1 VTTLL
6 SSLNTVWQANALS
19 SQKPTEV
26 KTTSSITSTRGEYH
40 IHLIGRGFMAGRWQ
54 AKDFFVLAAIGIA
67 GIIFE
72 SMQYSEAMTV
82 WAENCSDALTYEEL
96 SQQCKQ
102 FSDDMDWVLIELF
115 AIIFLTVFALVRGV
129 MRLGGE
135 SSNRR
140 RGRRKGMGI
149 GKTVIIVV
157 TLTLGL
163 LFVYTFV
170 MRNL

>member
-1 VTTLL
+1 
-6 SSLNTVWQANALS
+6 
-19 SQKPTEV
+19 
-26 KTTSSITSTRGEYH
+26 
-40 IHLIGRGFMAGRWQ
+40 MAGRWQ

-72 SMQYSEAMTV
+72 SMQYNEAMTV
-82 WAENCSDALTYEEL
+82 WAENCSNALNYEEL

-135 SSNRR
+135 ISNRR

-163 LFVYTFV
+163 LFVYSFV